1 MSSPPLCH
9 PVKTTELLSY
19 IIPLTENVLHLCRT
33 ASSSYFK
40 HVAEMTT
47 LSGGHSRQVLQED
60 RITTASHSVLPGNC
74 VHILGKKS
82 GLFKVGVSIQQS
94 CHLACLR
101 FSWICVEAKPRSDS
115 TAQGHYSGILA
126 DYRKTS
132 SFHHLFHS
140 WVCYSHLCTS
150 CVKGFVL
157 YKYHYPPITLRGQTD
172 TADSWD
178 CCLYSP
184 SFTVNNPSQVSPL
197 ALV

>member
-1 MSSPPLCH
+1 MFTFLARSQAYSRWASQSSKVVTL
-9 PVKTTELLSY
+9 PVCGFHGY
-19 IIPLTENVLHLCRT
+19 V
-33 ASSSYFK
+33 
-40 HVAEMTT
+40 
-47 LSGGHSRQVLQED
+47 SRQSQGLTPQLRD
-60 RITTASHSVLPGNC
+60 ITVVFLLIT
-74 VHILGKKS
+74 
-82 GLFKVGVSIQQS
+82 
-94 CHLACLR
+94 
-101 FSWICVEAKPRSDS
+101 E
-115 TAQGHYSGILA
+115 
-126 DYRKTS
+126 KTS